1 MVKIDNKTVE
11 KRQESSFARKHA
23 SLSLHSSNV
32 DVQSLGRI
40 DGMSIKLD

>member
-23 SLSLHSSNV
+23 SLSLHLSNV
-32 DVQSLGRI
+32 DLQSLGRI